1 MTDDVCCVVYTQPVK
16 QRACAGPPP
25 RAVVVDMFVRYRDG
39 AIVPA
44 ANWTED

>member
-1 MTDDVCCVVYTQPVK
+1 MTDGVYTRPVK